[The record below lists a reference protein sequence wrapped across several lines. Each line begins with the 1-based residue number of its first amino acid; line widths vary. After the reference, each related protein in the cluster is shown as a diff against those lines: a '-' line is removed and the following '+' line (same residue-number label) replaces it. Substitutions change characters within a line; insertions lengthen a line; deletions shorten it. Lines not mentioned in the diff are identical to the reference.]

1 MALNIINA
9 VRRLRLKQIPEDE
22 LLKKISDAYLKGVN
36 DATEEL
42 IGQVKKLE
50 KQVNDLMDAH
60 TREKNEIK
68 KDYEGA
74 LREYDSRMKEK
85 CNRCQKTTTDERTY
99 LRNMQSIFSIKLK
112 KLDYMFS
119 RIKEY
124 LGEVKDH
131 HTIIMLEAGKVS
143 ATDHIVLQLE
153 RDFQDIAKDS
163 DRLLSTDTV
172 EHELIERY
180 TNSKKEKKKE

>member
-1 MALNIINA
+1 MGLNIINA
-9 VRRLRLKQIPEDE
+9 VRRWRLSQIPEDE
-22 LLKKISDAYLKGVN
+22 LLKKISDAYLQGVN
-36 DATEEL
+36 DTTEEL
-42 IGQVKKLE
+42 IDQVKKLE
-50 KQVNDLMDAH
+50 KQINDLMEAH
-60 TREKNEIK
+60 TREKTEIK
-68 KDYEGA
+68 KGYEDA
-74 LREYDSRMKEK
+74 LRDYDSRMKEK

-153 RDFQDIAKDS
+153 RDFQEVAKDS
-163 DRLLSTDTV
+163 DKLLETATV

-180 TNSKKEKKKE
+180 KKSDKKRS